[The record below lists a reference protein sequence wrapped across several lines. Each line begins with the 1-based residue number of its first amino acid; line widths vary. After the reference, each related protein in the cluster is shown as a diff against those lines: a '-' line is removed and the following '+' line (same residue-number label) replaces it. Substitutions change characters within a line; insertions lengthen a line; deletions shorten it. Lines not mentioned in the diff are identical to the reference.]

1 MLEITKNYVLDED
14 QKPIAVKILIA
25 EFEKI
30 A

>member
-14 QKPIAVKILIA
+14 QKLIAVKILIA